1 MAIIAKIRKH
11 AGWAVGLIGVA
22 IVGFVVQDA
31 FGRRGQSAP
40 PLAVINGETVSYNL
54 FTEQV
59 DQITEQYRRAQ
70 GADVRISEEDMNQ
83 IRAMAWQ
90 RILGDYLL
98 NEACERV
105 GLSVS
110 ADEMND
116 MYYGQFISR
125 YLYPYFTNP
134 QTGEYDRM
142 QVMNIINNFDQLSE
156 QDQIALLD
164 LEKVIKNERLK
175 EKYYVLASQSYYMPK
190 ALAAME
196 LEVQAPVYTARY
208 VELPYAEIADADIT
222 LSKADYQ
229 KYYNGNKFRFRQNKS
244 RNIDYV
250 VFDVTPTPQDMAD
263 IDRQVA
269 ELYAEFQT
277 EENIPDFVNAVTSGD
292 RFDSI
297 YRNQSE
303 IMPGWDTLFRTTKG
317 TFIAPRRIGRTYQ
330 MAKLMDVQMRP
341 DSLHINHIF
350 LSYTEAGSQSG
361 RNKEQS
367 RRLADSL
374 VTVINASPSTF
385 PQLAAQYSEDP
396 SAAQNGG
403 DMGWQRDGYFVGFL
417 NRAILSTPQ
426 GRATMVEGPNGFH
439 VMYVVEKTAPV
450 KKVLAA
456 IVSLPIEPSEATTKA
471 VYTQANQLLGQC
483 KGTLAGLDSAAARM
497 GVRVRQSASDVLGVA
512 LPGIP
517 QAREVVRWAYD
528 KSSKEGRVAD
538 RIFEME
544 NRYVVAGLRSIN
556 ETDYIPLSRAMEIP
570 QVEYLV
576 KQDKKFDELAK
587 KMMSASTLEELASK
601 LNVEVDTAFGL
612 SLGAY
617 PLLGNSAEP
626 VVLGAI
632 CGLQPGVLSEPI
644 KGNSGVYRV
653 MVEKVDEPA
662 VEASQIDNL
671 VQMRQ
676 NQFSQAAA
684 NYVGVALEKAATIKD
699 NRGFYF

>member
-11 AGWAVGLIGVA
+11 AGLAVGLIGVA

-40 PLAVINGETVSYNL
+40 PLAVINGETVSYSL
-54 FTEQV
+54 FAEQV
-59 DQITEQYRRAQ
+59 DQITEQFKRAQ
-70 GADVRISEEDMNQ
+70 GADVRITEEDMNQ
-83 IRAMAWQ
+83 IRSMAWQ

-98 NEACERV
+98 NEACGRT
-105 GLSVS
+105 GLTVS

-156 QDQIALLD
+156 QDQAALLD

-175 EKYYVLASQSYYMPK
+175 EKYYVLVSQSYYMPK
-190 ALAAME
+190 ALAATE
-196 LEVQAPVYTARY
+196 LAAQAPVYTARY

-229 KYYNGNKFRFRQNKS
+229 KYYNENKFRFRQNKS

-263 IDRQVA
+263 LDRQVA
-269 ELYAEFQT
+269 DLYAEFQT

-303 IMPGWDTLFRTTKG
+303 ILPGWDTLFSTSKG

-330 MAKLMDVQMRP
+330 MAKLMDAQMRP

-367 RRLADSL
+367 RHLADSL
-374 VTVINASPSTF
+374 VNVINAAPAMF

-417 NRAILSTPQ
+417 NNAILSTPQ

-456 IVSLPIEPSEATTKA
+456 IVTIPIEPSEATTKA

-483 KGTLAGLDSAAARM
+483 KGTLKGLDSAAVRM
-497 GVRVRQSASDVLGVA
+497 GVRVRQAASDELGTA
-512 LPGIP
+512 LPGVP

-528 KSSKEGRVAD
+528 KNSKEGRVAD

-556 ETDYIPLSRAMEIP
+556 ETDYISLARAMEIP

-576 KQDKKFDELAK
+576 KQDKKFDELAERMK
-587 KMMSASTLEELASK
+587 SASSLEELASK
-601 LNVEVDTAFGL
+601 LNVAVDTAYGL
-612 SLGAY
+612 SLGSY
-617 PLLGNSAEP
+617 PLVGNSVEP
-626 VVLGAI
+626 AVLGAV
-632 CGLQPGVLSEPI
+632 CGLQSGVLSAPI

-653 MVEKVDEPA
+653 MVDKVDENA
-662 VEASQIDNL
+662 VEPSQVDNL